1 MTSRDVSHTPSAVH
15 SERLVDRLA
24 TILAVAH
31 LEAPPEAL
39 TFVVDF
45 VEGVTA
51 AGLGPVLTE
60 DSARRRLA
68 SHLAPRTRLPQEVLA
83 LLVEAATAPDARA
96 FHDAGELVAYE
107 ARFGAEALRRIME
120 DVEEAGNLTLFVRRH
135 GSADALL
142 LLDAI
147 LVIQT
152 DRGGLDAHSVAGL
165 QAAADALGVD
175 ALLFQTLLRRHDPR
189 QARGECSFPL
199 SGERISIGRSPSNDV
214 VLLDP
219 QVASHH
225 ALLVRGAEGWRVVDQ
240 GSGRPTVVDGEAV
253 TSAPLGWGHRLGI
266 GPYTLWL
273 AEGGD
278 TLVGESNRTFSA
290 LSVQGLR
297 RTILHRGAPRALLS
311 GVSFTVYAG
320 EVVAVVGPS
329 GSGKTTL
336 LNAIT
341 GVAPADEGEVR
352 LNGVPFH
359 RLLALDRSILGI
371 VPQDD
376 LVHGELTVEEAL
388 AYAGR
393 LRFDRDATR
402 AEIAEA
408 VDRVV
413 DTLDIRAIRHN
424 RIGDVQKRG
433 ISGGQR
439 KRVNLGQEVLTRSTR
454 ILFLDEPTSGLDPR
468 AAQDITRLARRLADD
483 GRIVFLV
490 THDLTPAVIRQVD
503 HMLVLAPGG
512 HLAFFGPPRDA
523 CAFFRVPT
531 PDGLFH
537 HLDDRTPAEW
547 VEAYAESAAHQKYL
561 VTREFLERTGSVMA
575 PVPGI
580 LPAARPLWGG
590 LGKEVRTQW
599 RDLCTQTSRYARVKA
614 RDRLGVAV
622 LLLQPALLA
631 AVMAVVFPVAT
642 APALFMM
649 ALSSLWFGMSSSVR
663 ELIADRAIWR
673 RERRVGARL
682 LPFLGSKV
690 LVLGGIVLVQCVLLT
705 ALLHGWLGLGPRG
718 FGFLPLAGVQGLTGF
733 TGMSLGLLVSAAF
746 SSSEAAVGSLPLLLV
761 PQIAFS
767 SVMVPLR
774 WMGGLAHALTWANV
788 LRYAYDASIKVGRE
802 LYQPTRIVGGWETLP
817 ISGHLFNLGLKGRT
831 VDDMGLALGSLCAVL
846 AGFTALFL
854 VATAL
859 ITRLRDREGV

>member
-1 MTSRDVSHTPSAVH
+1 MTSRDAPSSAPDAH
-15 SERLVDRLA
+15 AGRLERLVSALA
-24 TILAVAH
+24 EH
-31 LEAPPEAL
+31 GLEAPREILA
-39 TFVVDF
+39 FVVDF
-45 VEGVTA
+45 TDALGV
-51 AGLGPVLTE
+51 AGMGP
-60 DSARRRLA
+60 ALA
-68 SHLAPRTRLPQEVLA
+68 DAHTQSLVVSHLAARTRLPPEGLA
-83 LLVEAATAPDARA
+83 LVVQASAAPGART
-96 FHDAGELVAYE
+96 FHDVGELDAYE
-107 ARFGAEALRRIME
+107 ARFGPEALGRLVQRE
-120 DVEEAGNLTLFVRRH
+120 GEPTDLATFARRH

-147 LVIQT
+147 LAIRVA
-152 DRGGLDAHSVAGL
+152 RSALDGHAVAAL
-165 QAAADALGVD
+165 EATADALGVD
-175 ALLFQTLLRRHDPR
+175 ALLFGALLRRHDPGL
-189 QARGECSFPL
+189 ARGERAFPL
-199 SGERISIGRSPSNDV
+199 SGDRIAIGRSPSNDV
-214 VLLDP
+214 VLADP
-219 QVASHH
+219 QVAARH
-225 ALLVRGAEGWRVVDQ
+225 ALLVRGAGGWRVVDQ

-253 TSAPLGWGHRLGI
+253 TSAPLGLGRRLGI

-273 AEGGD
+273 AEGGG
-278 TLVGESNRTFSA
+278 TLVAELDRTFSA
-290 LSVQGLR
+290 LSVRGLIRAIVHEGIR
-297 RTILHRGAPRALLS
+297 RPLLS
-311 GVSFTVYAG
+311 GVSFTVTSG

-352 LNGVPFH
+352 LDGAPFH

-376 LVHGELTVEEAL
+376 VLHGELTVEEAL
-388 AYAGR
+388 GYAGR

-402 AEIAEA
+402 AEIHEA

-413 DTLDIRAIRHN
+413 DTLDIRSIRHN

-468 AAQDITRLARRLADD
+468 AAQDIARLARRLADD

-490 THDLTPAVIRQVD
+490 THDLTPAIIRQVD
-503 HMLVLAPGG
+503 HLLVLAQQG
-512 HLAFFGPPRDA
+512 HLAFFGPPGEA

-531 PDGLFH
+531 PDALFH

-547 VEAYAESAAHQKYL
+547 AEAYRESTAHQKYL
-561 VTREFLERTGSVMA
+561 VTREFLVRSGAVADPS
-575 PVPGI
+575 PVAQRASRPG
-580 LPAARPLWGG
+580 WGG

-599 RDLCTQTSRYARVKA
+599 RDLLTQTSRYARVKA
-614 RDRLGVAV
+614 RDRLGAAV

-642 APALFMM
+642 APAVFMM

-682 LPFLGSKV
+682 LPYVGSKV
-690 LVLGGIVLVQCVLLT
+690 LVLGGIVLGQCTLLT
-705 ALLHGWLGLGPRG
+705 TLLHLYLGMGDRG
-718 FGFLPLAGVQGLTGF
+718 FGLLPLAGVQALTGF
-733 TGMSLGLLVSAAF
+733 TGMALGLLVSAVFA
-746 SSSEAAVGSLPLLLV
+746 SSEAAVGSLPLLLV

-774 WMGGLAHALTWANV
+774 WMGDLARGLTWVNV
-788 LRYAYDASIKVGRE
+788 LRYAYDASIKVGAE
-802 LYQPTRIVGGWETLP
+802 LYQPTRIMGDWETLP

-831 VDDMGLALGSLCAVL
+831 VEDMGLPLWGLCAVL
-846 AGFTALFL
+846 GGFAALFL
-854 VATAL
+854 VATVAV
-859 ITRLRDREGV
+859 TRWRDREGT